1 MTRHYSLVIEG
12 EEGSYSAYVP
22 ELPAILITGKAM
34 NELTARA
41 VEAIK
46 LYLSTTREDR
56 SPTAVTCEIEVELPA

>member
-46 LYLSTTREDR
+46 LYLSTTREDP
-56 SPTAVTCEIEVELPA
+56 SPTAVTREIEVELPA